1 MKQAII
7 LIVLILCGLV
17 LSKHSVEDLSTELE
31 FNPYG
36 FNYLSSLLGNVE
48 RRQAVQK
55 RRRFGNKPK
64 IGNEKTAKK

>member
-7 LIVLILCGLV
+7 LIVLIFCGLA
-17 LSKHSVEDLSTELE
+17 LSENSVEDSSTELE

-36 FNYLSSLLGNVE
+36 FNYLSNLLENVE

-64 IGNEKTAKK
+64 TGNEKITK